1 MALHLVES
9 RPMDAARIVATYRLA
24 AGARDLA
31 ARAQVLA
38 LEQSVEL
45 PAEALHD
52 PRIVEEVVARV
63 EAIEPQPDGSATVR
77 LALSPQTVGDDAGQ
91 LMNMLFGNSSLHP
104 DVELVDVDVPEA
116 LARHFGGPSGG
127 IAGLR
132 ALTGAHDR
140 PLTCSALKPIG
151 TSPRQLGELC
161 ATFARAGIDLVKDDH
176 GWANQSSA
184 PFEARVRACQAAV
197 AAQGGRTLYLPSL
210 SGHYAQMQRQ
220 VDFARELGVRAFLI
234 APMVCGVSTFN
245 ALVRAHP
252 GLAFMAHPA
261 LAGAARIAP
270 PALLGKLFRL
280 FGADATIFPNHGG
293 RFSYPR
299 RVCDDIA
306 AAARAPW
313 HGLRPTLPVPAGGMS
328 VERVDE
334 LKREYGT
341 DTVLLIG
348 GSLLAA
354 HERLYERSR
363 EFVRAVAGPSTA
375 DAA

>member
-1 MALHLVES
+1 MQA
-9 RPMDAARIVATYRLA
+9 PRIAATYRFA
-24 AGARDLA
+24 AGTRDWTE
-31 ARAQVLA
+31 RAQLLA

-45 PAEALHD
+45 PADALRD
-52 PRIVEEVVARV
+52 PRIVADIVARV
-63 EAIEPQPDGSATVR
+63 ESVEPQPDGSAAVR
-77 LALSPQTVGDDAGQ
+77 LALSTQTVGEDAGQ

-104 DVELVDVDVPEA
+104 DVELVDVDVPPP
-116 LARHFGGPSGG
+116 LARQFGGPSLG

-132 ALTGAHDR
+132 SLTRADGR
-140 PLTCSALKPIG
+140 PLTCTALKPIG
-151 TSPRQLGELC
+151 TTPQKLGELC
-161 ATFARAGIDLVKDDH
+161 ATFARAGLDLVKDDH
-176 GWANQSSA
+176 GWADQPSA

-197 AAQGGRTLYLPSL
+197 AAQGTGTLYLPSL

-220 VDFARELGVRAFLI
+220 IDFARELGVKAFLI

-245 ALVRAHP
+245 ALVKANP
-252 GLAFMAHPA
+252 GVGFMAHPA

-293 RFSYPR
+293 RFSYAR
-299 RVCDDIA
+299 GVCDGIA

-313 HGLRPTLPVPAGGMS
+313 HGLRATFPVPAGGMS

-334 LKREYGT
+334 LKRDYGT

-348 GSLLAA
+348 GSLLSAQ
-354 HERLYERSR
+354 ERLYERSCA
-363 EFVRAVAGPSTA
+363 FVRAVAEPH
-375 DAA
+375 AAEAA

>member
-1 MALHLVES
+1 
-9 RPMDAARIVATYRLA
+9 MDMTRIVATYRIA
-24 AGARDLA
+24 AGTRDWV
-31 ARAQVLA
+31 ARAQALA

-45 PAEALHD
+45 PAEALRD
-52 PRIVEEVVARV
+52 ARIVEEIVARV
-63 EAIEPQPDGSATVR
+63 EAIEQQADGSAAVR
-77 LALSPQTVGDDAGQ
+77 LALSAQTVGEDAGQ

-116 LARHFGGPSGG
+116 LARHFGGPSLG
-127 IAGLR
+127 IAGIRGLV
-132 ALTGAHDR
+132 GAQGR
-140 PLTCSALKPIG
+140 PLTCTALKPIG
-151 TSPRQLGELC
+151 TGARQLGELC

-176 GWANQSSA
+176 GWANQPSA
-184 PFEARVRACQAAV
+184 PFETRVRACQAAV
-197 AAQGGRTLYLPSL
+197 TAQGTRTLYLPSL

-220 VDFARELGVRAFLI
+220 VDFARGLGVQGFLI
-234 APMVCGVSTFN
+234 APMVCGMSTFN
-245 ALVRAHP
+245 ALARANP
-252 GLAFMAHPA
+252 GVAFMAHPA

-299 RVCDDIA
+299 SVCDGIA
-306 AAARAPW
+306 AAARASW
-313 HGLRPTLPVPAGGMS
+313 RGLRNTFPVPAGGMS

-354 HERLYERSR
+354 HERLYERSCA
-363 EFVRAVAGPSTA
+363 FVRAVAEPFTA
-375 DAA
+375 EFA